1 MKRNLLILMAL
12 LLAAPTWLKGANE
25 PKNPLVGIW
34 QLCIVNP
41 ETKSLKA
48 IKVYKIFDTNN
59 NVSILNDEVE
69 KNCMGLI
76 TMQAKFHIQSD
87 STYTEDVIY
96 NSTKAYDGARSLM
109 KYHIIS
115 SDNNEFLCSSYPT
128 PDKKHRIGE
137 VWRRVNKA
145 PQQGGSAKQNEI

>member
-1 MKRNLLILMAL
+1 MKRYLVILMAL
-12 LLAAPTWLKGANE
+12 LLAGPTWLKGANK
-25 PKNPLVGIW
+25 PKNPLVRIW
-34 QLCIVNP
+34 QRCIVNP
-41 ETKSLKA
+41 DTKSMQVV
-48 IKVYKIFDTNN
+48 KVYKIFDTNN

-69 KNCMGLI
+69 KNCAGLI
-76 TMQAKFHIQSD
+76 TMQAKFHMQSD
-87 STYTEDVIY
+87 STYIEDVIY